1 MSVSKWLCVWWA
13 LALVPIGAARAEWQE
28 LSKDDDVAYYYDK
41 DSVMPVH
48 VSRYAW
54 TLVDLSKNDKAP
66 NGETYKSAMIRWRMY
81 CKTDMVV
88 PLSVSFFDQAMGK
101 GKEVAREDVH
111 EWRLRETPIRPSTYL
126 AALKK
131 EICAAPR
138 QVAAKL
144 DN

>member
-1 MSVSKWLCVWWA
+1 MSFFKLVGLLLA
-13 LALVPIGAARAEWQE
+13 LALAPMGAARAEWQE
-28 LSKDDDVAYYYDK
+28 LTKDDDVAYYFDK

-66 NGETYKSAMIRWRMY
+66 NGESYKSAMIRWRMY

-88 PLSVSFFDQAMGK
+88 ALSVSFFDQAMGK

-131 EICAAPR
+131 EICGAPR
-138 QVAAKL
+138 QVAAQT
-144 DN
+144 N

>member
-1 MSVSKWLCVWWA
+1 MCRTQISSWLVCVGMA
-13 LALVPIGAARAEWQE
+13 LSAIGSAHAEWKE
-28 LSKDDDVAYYYDK
+28 LSKDDNVAYYFD
-41 DSVMPVH
+41 DQSVMPVH

-88 PLSVSFFDQAMGK
+88 PLSVSFFDQQMGK

-111 EWRLRETPIRPSTYL
+111 EWRLRETPIRPNTYL
-126 AALKK
+126 ASLKK
-131 EICAAPR
+131 EICANPR
-138 QVAAKL
+138 PAAS
-144 DN
+144 